1 MKASIYLNQIIRL
14 EQKIRHAKE
23 EIARRRDLVSSP
35 TIAGEMKKD
44 KIQTSLNLHRWED
57 SVVDIE
63 LLNNELAIM
72 INSYIAKREQII
84 RQIDEIE
91 TPLHAEILRGYYL
104 QKKSLKQIAEENGY
118 SHDHIRRVHGI
129 ALREFERK
137 FL

>member
-44 KIQTSLNLHRWED
+44 KIQTTLNLHRWED

-84 RQIDEIE
+84 RQIDDMDL
-91 TPLHAEILRGYYL
+91 PLHVEILRGYYL
-104 QKKSLKQIAEENGY
+104 QGKSLKQIAEENGY